1 MTPLEKII
9 IDKIKKQGSTTFET
23 FMDMALYYPELGY
36 YTSPDLKIG
45 RKGDFYTSPH
55 LHKIFGAMIGKQL
68 EEMWEIMERPSV
80 FHAVEIGAGAGYLCK
95 DILDYLKTRE
105 IFQSLNYI
113 IVEINPVMIEKQKEL
128 LSNPPNPWSPSAP
141 PEAGKPPLIKVMTR
155 RGGERGLLDEKVKWV
170 SSLRELNNI
179 RGCIFSNELLD
190 AFPVH
195 LIEMEDA
202 LKEIFINFDGKNI
215 IEQKLDISS
224 PNLLKYLEEFNIDIT
239 SGYRTEINLKIKDWL
254 KEISEILHEGFVI
267 TIDYGY
273 TAKEYYDEERSK
285 GALLCYHKH
294 RMNENP
300 YENIG
305 EQDITAHVNF
315 SSLKKWGE
323 EIGLKTI
330 GYCPQGTYLISLGID
345 EVITEIYGNSSE
357 YPSEI
362 LKIKNLI
369 LPQGMGESHKVMIQY
384 KGERLPT
391 LRGFSM
397 RNQINT
403 L

>member
-9 IDKIKKQGSTTFET
+9 IDKIKKQGSITFET

-141 PEAGKPPLIKVMTR
+141 PKSGKPPLIKVMTR

-195 LIEMEDA
+195 VVEIV
-202 LKEIFINFDGKNI
+202 KEIYVAFDGNKI
-215 IEQKLDISS
+215 IELKQDISS
-224 PNLLKYLEEFNIDIT
+224 IDIINYIKEF
-239 SGYRTEINLKIKDWL
+239 SIDIPNGYKTEINLKIKDWL

-285 GALLCYHKH
+285 GTLLCYHKH

-330 GYCPQGTYLISLGID
+330 GYCQQGTFLISLGID
-345 EVITEIYGNSSE
+345 EVITEIYGNSSDYE
-357 YPSEI
+357 SEI
-362 LKIKNLI
+362 LKIKGLI

-384 KGERLPT
+384 KGERLPA

>member
-1 MTPLEKII
+1 
-9 IDKIKKQGSTTFET
+9 
-23 FMDMALYYPELGY
+23 MDMALYYPELGY

-68 EEMWEIMERPSV
+68 EEMWKILERPSV

-95 DILDYLKTRE
+95 DILDYLKNRE

-128 LSNPPNPWSPSAP
+128 LSNPP
-141 PEAGKPPLIKVMTR
+141 KPPLIN
-155 RGGERGLLDEKVKWV
+155 GGLDKKVKWV
-170 SSLRELNNI
+170 SSVRDIDNI

-195 LIEMEDA
+195 IIEMENAILISSIPSESSRTD
-202 LKEIFINFDGKNI
+202 LPQGKGVKGDVKEIYVAFDGKNI

-224 PNLLKYLEEFNIDIT
+224 LNLLKYLEEFNIDIA
-239 SGYRTEINLKIKDWL
+239 SGYRTEINLKTKDWL

-273 TAKEYYDEERSK
+273 TAKEYYDEERTK
-285 GALLCYHKH
+285 GTLLCYYKH
-294 RMNENP
+294 QVNENP

-305 EQDITAHVNF
+305 EQYITAHVNF
-315 SSLKKWGE
+315 SSLRKWGE
-323 EIGLKTI
+323 EIGFKTI
-330 GYCPQGTYLISLGID
+330 GYCPQGTFLISLGID
-345 EVITEIYGNSSE
+345 EAITELYSNPPDYE
-357 YPSEI
+357 SEI
-362 LKIKNLI
+362 LKIKGLI
-369 LPQGMGESHKVMIQY
+369 LPQGMGESHRVMIQY

>member
-1 MTPLEKII
+1 
-9 IDKIKKQGSTTFET
+9 
-23 FMDMALYYPELGY
+23 MDIALYYPELGY
-36 YTSPDLKIG
+36 YTSPNLEIG

-68 EEMWEIMERPSV
+68 EEMWKILERPSV

-95 DILDYLKTRE
+95 DILDYLKNRE
-105 IFQSLNYI
+105 MFNSLIYV
-113 IVEINPVMIEKQKEL
+113 IVELNPVMRDRQKNF
-128 LSNPPNPWSPSAP
+128 LSYFSDN
-141 PEAGKPPLIKVMTR
+141 
-155 RGGERGLLDEKVKWV
+155 VKWI
-170 SSLRELNNI
+170 SFLRELNNI

-195 LIEMEDA
+195 IIEMENNLPSPPDNPPTSPFNKGGQRGIFKGELGA
-202 LKEIFINFDGKNI
+202 FSDKLKEIYVAFDGKNI

-224 PNLLKYLEEFNIDIT
+224 PNLLKYLEEFNIDIA
-239 SGYRTEINLKIKDWL
+239 SGYRTEINLKLNDWL
-254 KEISEILHEGFVI
+254 KEISEILTEGFI
-267 TIDYGY
+267 LTIDYGY

-285 GALLCYHKH
+285 GTLLCYYKH
-294 RMNENP
+294 QVNENP

-315 SSLKKWGE
+315 SSLRKWGE
-323 EIGLKTI
+323 EIGFKTI
-330 GYCPQGTYLISLGID
+330 GYCPQGTFLIALGID
-345 EVITEIYGNSSE
+345 EAITELYSNSPDYE
-357 YPSEI
+357 SEI
-362 LKIKNLI
+362 LKIKGLI
-369 LPQGMGESHKVMIQY
+369 LPQGMGESHRVMIQY
-384 KGERLPT
+384 KGERLPA